1 MKIAPAVRNLEDVH
15 PGDQIRP
22 KVTEKLTIYVAPE
35 SERGDGGVTGGPHAS
50 RVLVIDPSYRL
61 LAVQYPDGR
70 TDMFKVGLKIRLK
83 DMEPGDSVA
92 VNTFEAVDLRIR
104 HQSSP
109 Q

>member
-1 MKIAPAVRNLEDVH
+1 MTIAPGVRNLEDVH
-15 PGDQIRP
+15 AGDQIRP
-22 KVTEKLTIYVAPE
+22 KVRENLTVYVAPQP
-35 SERGDGGVTGGPHAS
+35 ERVDGGKTGGPRAS

-70 TDMFKVGLKIRLK
+70 TDTFKVGLNTRLK

-104 HQSSP
+104 HQSSHP
-109 Q
+109 